1 MAQSCHPKRGPR
13 VKLAGDTQIGG
24 PTAARNLDSDFA
36 LQKDSLSENAGW
48 IVNKASGKNARAGKR
63 VLIVEDE
70 LMIRMLLEDMLGD
83 LGYEVAGEAAKVQE
97 ALEAV
102 NSIDFD
108 LAILDVNLEGEASA
122 AVADALSARG
132 RAFVF
137 ATGYSEAGLP
147 EAHRGRPILKKPFQ
161 ADQLCRVLET
171 AFGGGKD

>member
-1 MAQSCHPKRGPR
+1 MA
-13 VKLAGDTQIGG
+13 
-24 PTAARNLDSDFA
+24 
-36 LQKDSLSENAGW
+36 
-48 IVNKASGKNARAGKR
+48 AGKTVR
-63 VLIVEDE
+63 SSKRILIVEDE

-108 LAILDVNLEGEASA
+108 LAILDVNLEGQPSA

-137 ATGYSEAGLP
+137 ATGYSESGLP
-147 EAHRGRPILKKPFQ
+147 EAHRGRPVLKKPFQ
-161 ADQLCRVLET
+161 ADQLGRVLET
-171 AFGGGKD
+171 AFAGGRD